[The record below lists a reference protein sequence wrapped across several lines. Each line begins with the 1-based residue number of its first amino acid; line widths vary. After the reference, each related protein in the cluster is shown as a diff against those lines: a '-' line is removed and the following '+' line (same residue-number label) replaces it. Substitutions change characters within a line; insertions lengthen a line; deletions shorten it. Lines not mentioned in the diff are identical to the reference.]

1 MKRVPEPELMTDAE
15 QALAYANADFEEPHN
30 YFIELLKESI
40 GNNIPESGIV
50 VDLGCGAADISIRF
64 AKVFPDYQIDAID
77 GAKAMLLE
85 GEKAIKKAGLSKQ
98 INLIETNL
106 QDTTLAGKDYS
117 VIFCNAMLHHLHDPL
132 VLWNLIKTANNR
144 PFVFVMDLMRPDSD
158 EQVDELVEKYA
169 SAEPEILKRDFRNSL
184 KAAFTTDEIESQLS
198 CAGIKGLAVSIVSDR
213 HLSVSRQF

>member
-15 QALAYANADFEEPHN
+15 QAFAYANADFEEPHDH
-30 YFIELLKESI
+30 FMELLKESI
-40 GNNIPESGIV
+40 GNNIPESANA

-64 AKVFPDYQIDAID
+64 AKAFPGYQIDAID

-85 GEKAIKKAGLSKQ
+85 GERAIKKAGLSER
-98 INLIETNL
+98 INLIETKL

-132 VLWNLIKTANNR
+132 VLWDLIGTTNNR

-158 EQVDELVEKYA
+158 EQVNELVEKYA
-169 SAEPEILKRDFRNSL
+169 SGEPEILKKDFRNSL
-184 KAAFTTDEIESQLS
+184 KAAFTANEVESQLS
-198 CAGIKGLAVSIVSDR
+198 CVGLGELAVSIVSDR
-213 HLSVSRQF
+213 HLSVSRKL

>member
-15 QALAYANADFEEPHN
+15 QAFAYANADFEEPHN
-30 YFIELLKESI
+30 HFIELLKESI
-40 GNNIPESGIV
+40 GNNIPESGNA

-64 AKVFPDYQIDAID
+64 AKAFPDYQIDAID

-85 GEKAIKKAGLSKQ
+85 GERAIKKAGLSER
-98 INLIETNL
+98 INLIETKL

-132 VLWNLIKTANNR
+132 VLWDLIGTTNNR

-158 EQVDELVEKYA
+158 EQVNELIEKYA
-169 SAEPEILKRDFRNSL
+169 SGEPEILKKDFRNSL
-184 KAAFTTDEIESQLS
+184 KAAFTANEVESQLS
-198 CAGIKGLAVSIVSDR
+198 CVGLGELAVSIVSDR
-213 HLSVSRQF
+213 HLSVSRKL